1 MKIPTMQMAWF
12 HRKRKAVRAKRER
25 VNGAKIAQSYN
36 SIDLAEMEALRM
48 VEKESQELI
57 EHSGHGTGGSIKNL
71 PSESSQ
77 KLPPKRSASAGSMIE
92 SMRHRLQRERK
103 VKGDGIRDYL
113 EESDRFDYDTKMSL
127 RDLMAGTGSMQQ
139 KGQAG
144 MTAMLDQSISFLES
158 DEDEEEQDRRESS
171 ASALSLRSHKTKR
184 ASVHLTQEAMN
195 HVPEL
200 MEIVRAERVKEWAS
214 RFRRSDPRHQ
224 IMTYFDDVATLGV
237 NQITEQGVV
246 DSDKISP
253 ILKMFARSA
262 VFTVWRPTS
271 LDSIKK
277 MMLGQG
283 VGKGLD
289 IKGKS
294 AKRGKLSGFVP
305 FLQISEDKH
314 RTQIRTLPKKSAMRI
329 FFHTEELRDA
339 AAERVADVGE
349 EMLEGF
355 EASQKVLADDRASDE
370 EQERAMEKFMWEMED
385 PEIVILDEYA
395 DETKPTFGME
405 IPERLFWEAFVMRQ
419 SIHREPDSEDDVGR
433 VSHPSFQDMN
443 FASLRT
449 PPKEGS
455 PRAVIYQFDKE
466 DPMDAKDLLVA
477 YEEHSLVVPV
487 VSDFDCFLVGTRAVS
502 YEEPI
507 PEDQVNLVKW
517 SCDKIDA
524 VLDAFNRPESWTERW
539 LKVLKEDPVKPH
551 MPPYGFGDPKS
562 YSLMELAVARLNKDG
577 CVRHGAECFNYYF
590 PQELDDHFLV
600 IGEGMSETEG
610 LPWKYVNVEGLQ
622 EILMQKIKQGYTF
635 PLNPKWV
642 LCDPGWKAVYDALLA
657 SQASNVQD
665 SLNCWYPP
673 ESGIRER
680 IEEISKKFPNGF
692 VRLPE
697 DVETLNSSQ
706 SMLYDEDDIDGTAA
720 MDLAEQELRSYETLR
735 RAKRKLRAVLI
746 WMSFIMDRQHEVA
759 ERKKEQGIESP
770 QKSAGLSDGE
780 ELRKN
785 IQPLLRQTMVSTMKH
800 QELKIRDSQDR
811 ADHVPKLL
819 DRLKKQKSFISRRAS
834 KTIPLQQLK
843 PKSSLP
849 AGVVSASVPGR
860 FAGKAFRSSLT
871 PFDSSFSDFDLSD
884 SGREG
889 RKMAGRLDS
898 MSSTNLGSLDE
909 SGCSFDASSNLL
921 FEGSSA
927 IDMSSD
933 RLSGRTSSS
942 EEEET
947 EKPKTSKS
955 TRRGRSSLGKSQELN
970 LADLQRAS
978 NKTP

>member
-1 MKIPTMQMAWF
+1 MKIPTLPMAWF
-12 HRKRKAVRAKRER
+12 HKKRKAVRARRER
-25 VNGAKIAQSYN
+25 LRGA
-36 SIDLAEMEALRM
+36 DLAESYNNVDLADEEARRM
-48 VEKESQELI
+48 VEKESLEILQNT
-57 EHSGHGTGGSIKNL
+57 GHGTGGSSKYL
-71 PSESSQ
+71 PSAIGQ
-77 KLPPKRSASAGSMIE
+77 KPQPQRSASHGSMID
-92 SMRHRLQRERK
+92 SMRNTLQRSSK
-103 VKGDGIRDYL
+103 MKGDDISDWL
-113 EESDRFDYDTKMSL
+113 EESDPFECDSKMSL
-127 RDLMAGTGSMQQ
+127 RDLMAGTGSIQQ
-139 KGQAG
+139 KGHSG
-144 MTAMLDQSISFLES
+144 MSAMMEQSTSFLGEV
-158 DEDEEEQDRRESS
+158 EDEQERRVS
-171 ASALSLRSHKTKR
+171 AIVTRSHKTKR
-184 ASVHLTQEAMN
+184 ASLHLTPQAISN
-195 HVPEL
+195 VPEL

-224 IMTYFDDVATLGV
+224 IMTYFDDVATLGI

-294 AKRGKLSGFVP
+294 AKKGKLSGFVP
-305 FLQISEDKH
+305 FLQLYEDKH
-314 RTQIRTLPKKSAMRI
+314 KTQIRTLPKKSAMRI
-329 FFHTEELRDA
+329 FFHTEALRDA
-339 AAERVADVGE
+339 AAEKVADVGE

-355 EASQKVLADDRASDE
+355 EASQKVLADDSASDE

-385 PEIVILDEYA
+385 PEIVIVDEYA
-395 DETKPTFGME
+395 EEAKPVFGME

-419 SIHREPDSEDDVGR
+419 NIYREPGTQDDVGR

-466 DPMDAKDLLVA
+466 NPMDAKDLLVA
-477 YEEHSLVVPV
+477 YEENNKVVPV

-507 PEDQVNLVKW
+507 PEDQAKLVQW
-517 SCDKIDA
+517 SCAKIAA
-524 VLDAFNRPESWTERW
+524 VLDGFNRPESWTERW
-539 LKVLKEDPVKPH
+539 LQVLKEDPVKPH

-622 EILMQKIKQGYTF
+622 EILMEKINQGYTF

-673 ESGIRER
+673 ESGIREK
-680 IEEISKKFPNGF
+680 IEEISSKYPSGF
-692 VRLPE
+692 VRLPDDAE
-697 DVETLNSSQ
+697 KLISSQ
-706 SMLYDEDDIDGTAA
+706 SMFDGEDDIDGTAA

-770 QKSAGLSDGE
+770 EKKAGLSDGE

-785 IQPLLRQTMVSTMKH
+785 LQPLLRQTMLSTMKH
-800 QELKIRDSQDR
+800 QELKIRDSLDR
-811 ADHVPKLL
+811 EDVPKLL
-819 DRLKKQKSFISRRAS
+819 DRLKKQKSFISRRSAS

-849 AGVVSASVPGR
+849 AGTVSASVQGR
-860 FAGKAFRSSLT
+860 YAGKAFRSSLT
-871 PFDSSFSDFDLSD
+871 PLNDSYGSFDLSD
-884 SGREG
+884 SGRDS
-889 RKMAGRLDS
+889 RRACARLES
-898 MSSTNLGSLDE
+898 NSSATLGSLDE
-909 SGCSFDASSNLL
+909 SESSFLDASSSKLDDSRYVL
-921 FEGSSA
+921 
-927 IDMSSD
+927 DMSSQ
-933 RLSGRTSSS
+933 RSSGRSSS
-942 EEEET
+942 DVDDEES
-947 EKPKTSKS
+947 KTSKS
-955 TRRGRSSLGKSQELN
+955 TRRERWSLDKPKEVN
-970 LADLQRAS
+970 LSDLQRAS
-978 NKTP
+978 NKTT